1 MIKAKAPGRRRNP
14 INWRKVLEWV
24 MVVAVSG
31 ITAALINLW
40 LKS

>member
-1 MIKAKAPGRRRNP
+1 MIKAKAPERRRTQVS
-14 INWRKVLEWV
+14 WRKVLEWV

-31 ITAALINLW
+31 ITAALVNLW